1 MPNYCIFCNHCD
13 KASANADKEMDCKLL
28 NIKVTALRCCP
39 GWKPIE
45 RTAEEQAKVD
55 AEREQLLALSNN
67 STVQTQP
74 VKSAAKPKVP
84 KVPKVSKIA
93 AEVETDYAEEKQVK
107 LFEHQKLARNKF
119 KDLDEIALFFEMGCG
134 KSVTSLSIM
143 IDKYKEGKI
152 DSLLIV
158 APNDVHKQWFDDLCN
173 EDALLSQI
181 LEQEHVPC
189 TGQIIGGRG
198 GQKQFYD
205 FDDDGKLHIVCVN
218 IDTFSQPHKWEVIVD
233 WVNKNKTAII
243 IDEATSIKNPNSKR
257 SQRMLYEFN
266 DVMKKHNTVLFN
278 GKKPNTS
285 VRCVLTGTPVSNGP
299 MDLWS
304 IMEFIKPN
312 YFGRNYYSFMNYYG
326 MHTKLKLDTGQQIS
340 VLLTE
345 KTWHGIKGCKDYA
358 EAFNTFGCSEDTYMT
373 VMHQGHYIG
382 PYKHADELKQLLEPV
397 AVFAKLTDC
406 VDMPPV
412 HYITKEVPLSDAQ
425 KACYNDM
432 KHDLL
437 ATYDDNVATAKN
449 KLVVTLRLQQ
459 IASGFIMGHK
469 EVNPEDLEL
478 PCWSDVESA
487 DEYDVTPD
495 EAIWL
500 GDTNPKLEQL
510 KRDVAELDKPLLILT
525 RFSAEAAKIYDI
537 LKDDYSCMLFT
548 GWKTT
553 GSIEKFK
560 AGEFQIMV
568 ANTTKIARGF
578 NLQIAHTTIYYSNT
592 FSMELRQQS
601 EFRTFRMGQKYPCT
615 YIDYVSCEVD
625 KTIADALRLKKG
637 LLEYIRDKSIE
648 EVV

>member
-45 RTAEEQAKVD
+45 RTAEEQEKVN
-55 AEREQLLALSNN
+55 AEREQLLALNNNNN
-67 STVQTQP
+67 SVQTQP
-74 VKSAAKPKVP
+74 VKPAAKPKVS
-84 KVPKVSKIA
+84 KVPKIA
-93 AEVETDYAEEKQVK
+93 AEVETDYVEEKQVK

-181 LEQEHVPC
+181 LEQENVPC

-266 DVMKKHNTVLFN
+266 DVMKKRNTVLFS

-373 VMHQGHYIG
+373 VMHQDHYIG

-469 EVNPEDLEL
+469 EINPEDLDL
-478 PCWSDVESA
+478 PLWSDVESA

-495 EAIWL
+495 EVIWL

>member
-45 RTAEEQAKVD
+45 RTAEEQEKVN

-67 STVQTQP
+67 NSVQTQP
-74 VKSAAKPKVP
+74 VKPAAKPKVS
-84 KVPKVSKIA
+84 KVPKIA
-93 AEVETDYAEEKQVK
+93 AEVETDYVEEKQVK

-181 LEQEHVPC
+181 LEQENVPC

-205 FDDDGKLHIVCVN
+205 FDDDSKLHIVCVN

-266 DVMKKHNTVLFN
+266 DVMKKRNTVLFS

-373 VMHQGHYIG
+373 VMHQDHYIG

-425 KACYNDM
+425 KACYNDI

-469 EVNPEDLEL
+469 EINPEDLEL

-495 EAIWL
+495 EVIWL

-525 RFSAEAAKIYDI
+525 RFSAEAAKIYDL
-537 LKDDYSCMLFT
+537 LKNDYSCMLFT

>member
-1 MPNYCIFCNHCD
+1 MANNYCIFCKHCD

-45 RTAEEQAKVD
+45 YTPEEQAKID
-55 AEREQLLALSNN
+55 AKREQLLAMSNN
-67 STVQTQP
+67 KPAQTKP
-74 VKSAAKPKVP
+74 VATKPKI
-84 KVPKVSKIA
+84 SKSVKT
-93 AEVETDYAEEKQVK
+93 ETEPVETDYAEEEKQVK

-173 EDALLSQI
+173 EDALLSKI

-205 FDDDGKLHIVCVN
+205 FEDDGKLHIVCVN

-266 DVMKKHNTVLFN
+266 DVMKKRNTVLFS

-345 KTWHGIKGCKDYA
+345 KTWNGIKGCKDYS

-373 VMHQGHYIG
+373 VMHQDHYIG

-425 KACYNDM
+425 KACYSDM

-469 EVNPEDLEL
+469 EIDPEDLDL

-495 EAIWL
+495 EVIWL

-525 RFSAEAAKIYDI
+525 RFSAEAAKIYDL

-553 GSIEKFK
+553 GSIDKFK

-578 NLQIAHTTIYYSNT
+578 NLQVAHTTIYYSNT

-637 LLEYIRDKSIE
+637 LLEYIRDKNIE
-648 EVV
+648 EVI

>member
-1 MPNYCIFCNHCD
+1 MANNYCIFCKHCD

-45 RTAEEQAKVD
+45 YTPEEQARID
-55 AEREQLLALSNN
+55 AKREQLLAMSNN
-67 STVQTQP
+67 KPAQTQSVKSTV
-74 VKSAAKPKVP
+74 KPKT
-84 KVPKVSKIA
+84 SKSVKTEV
-93 AEVETDYAEEKQVK
+93 EVETDYAEEEKQVK

-173 EDALLSQI
+173 EDALLSKI

-205 FDDDGKLHIVCVN
+205 FEDDGKLHIVCVN

-266 DVMKKHNTVLFN
+266 DVMKKRNTVLFS

-345 KTWHGIKGCKDYA
+345 KTWQGIKGCRDYS

-373 VMHQGHYIG
+373 VMHQDHYIG

-469 EVNPEDLEL
+469 EIDPEDLDL
-478 PCWSDVESA
+478 PCWSDIEAA

-495 EAIWL
+495 EVIWL

-525 RFSAEAAKIYDI
+525 RFSAEAAKIYDL

-578 NLQIAHTTIYYSNT
+578 NLQVAHTTIYYSNT

-637 LLEYIRDKSIE
+637 LLEYIRDKNIE

>member
-45 RTAEEQAKVD
+45 RTAEEQEKIN

-67 STVQTQP
+67 NSVQTQP
-74 VKSAAKPKVP
+74 VKPAAKPKVS
-84 KVPKVSKIA
+84 KVPKIA
-93 AEVETDYAEEKQVK
+93 AEVETDYVEEKQVK

-181 LEQEHVPC
+181 LEQENVPC

-266 DVMKKHNTVLFN
+266 DVMKKRNTVLFS

-373 VMHQGHYIG
+373 VMHQDHYIG

-469 EVNPEDLEL
+469 EINPEDLDL
-478 PCWSDVESA
+478 PLWSDVESA

-495 EAIWL
+495 EVIWL

>member
-1 MPNYCIFCNHCD
+1 MSNYCIFCKHCD
-13 KASANADKEMDCKLL
+13 KESANADKEMDCKLL

-45 RTAEEQAKVD
+45 RTAEEQEKINV
-55 AEREQLLALSNN
+55 EREQLLALSNN
-67 STVQTQP
+67 NSVQTQP
-74 VKSAAKPKVP
+74 VKSAAKPKVS
-84 KVPKVSKIA
+84 KVQKVA

-107 LFEHQKLARNKF
+107 LFEHQKLARSKF

-173 EDALLSQI
+173 DDALLSQI

-205 FDDDGKLHIVCVN
+205 FEDDDKLHIVCVN

-266 DVMKKHNTVLFN
+266 DVMKKRNIVLFS

-345 KTWHGIKGCKDYA
+345 KTWQGIKGCKDYI

-373 VMHQGHYIG
+373 VVHQDHYIG

-437 ATYDDNVATAKN
+437 ATYDDSVATAKN

-469 EVNPEDLEL
+469 EVSPEDLEL

-495 EAIWL
+495 EVIWL

-525 RFSAEAAKIYDI
+525 RFSAEAAKIYDL

-560 AGEFQIMV
+560 DGEFQIMV

-578 NLQIAHTTIYYSNT
+578 NLQVAHTTIYYSNT

-637 LLEYIRDKSIE
+637 LLEYIRDKNIK
-648 EVV
+648 EVI

>member
-1 MPNYCIFCNHCD
+1 MSNYCIFCNHCD

-55 AEREQLLALSNN
+55 AEREQLFALSNS

-74 VKSAAKPKVP
+74 VKPAAKPKVS
-84 KVPKVSKIA
+84 KVPKVA
-93 AEVETDYAEEKQVK
+93 AEVETDYVEEKQVK
-107 LFEHQKLARNKF
+107 LFEHQKFARNKF

-173 EDALLSQI
+173 DDALLSQI

-266 DVMKKHNTVLFN
+266 DVMKKRNTVLFS

-437 ATYDDNVATAKN
+437 ATYDYNVATAKN

-469 EVNPEDLEL
+469 EINPEDLEL
-478 PCWSDVESA
+478 PCWSDTESA

-495 EAIWL
+495 EVIWL

>member
-1 MPNYCIFCNHCD
+1 MANHCIFCALADNS
-13 KASANADKEMDCKLL
+13 KINEDKERWCNLL
-28 NIKVTALRCCP
+28 NMYVTALGCCP
-39 GWKPIE
+39 GWKAVE
-45 RTAEEQAKVD
+45 HTAEEQAKID
-55 AEREQLLALSNN
+55 AEREQLLALGNN
-67 STVQTQP
+67 NTVQTKP
-74 VKSAAKPKVP
+74 IVNKPKI
-84 KVPKVSKIA
+84 SKSVKTV
-93 AEVETDYAEEKQVK
+93 AEQVETDYAEEEKQVK

-119 KDLDEIALFFEMGCG
+119 KDLDEVALFFEMGCG

-143 IDKYKEGKI
+143 IDKYKAGKI

-158 APNDVHKQWFDDLCN
+158 APNDVHKQWYDDLCN
-173 EDALLSQI
+173 DDALLSKI
-181 LEQEHVPC
+181 LEQENVPC

-205 FDDDGKLHIVCVN
+205 FEDDGKLHIVCVN

-266 DVMKKHNTVLFN
+266 DVMKKRNTILFS

-345 KTWHGIKGCKDYA
+345 KTWQGIKGCKDYS

-373 VMHQGHYIG
+373 VMHQDHYIG

-437 ATYDDNVATAKN
+437 AVYDDSIATAKN

-469 EVNPEDLEL
+469 EINPEDLDL
-478 PCWSDVESA
+478 PLWSDVESA
-487 DEYDVTPD
+487 DEYDVAPD
-495 EAIWL
+495 EVIWL

-525 RFSAEAAKIYDI
+525 RFSAEAAKIYDL

-578 NLQIAHTTIYYSNT
+578 NLQVAHTTIYYSNT

-637 LLEYIRDKSIE
+637 LLEYIRDKNIE

>member
-45 RTAEEQAKVD
+45 RTAEEQAKVNV
-55 AEREQLLALSNN
+55 EREQLLALS
-67 STVQTQP
+67 SSSSVQTQP
-74 VKSAAKPKVP
+74 AKPATKPKVSKVP
-84 KVPKVSKIA
+84 KVT
-93 AEVETDYAEEKQVK
+93 AEVETDYVEEKQVK
-107 LFEHQKLARNKF
+107 LFKHQKLAREKF

-143 IDKYKEGKI
+143 VDKYKEGKI

-173 EDALLSQI
+173 DDALLSQI

-205 FDDDGKLHIVCVN
+205 FEDDGKLHIVCVN

-266 DVMKKHNTVLFN
+266 DVMKKRNTVLFS

-345 KTWHGIKGCKDYA
+345 KTWHGIKGCKDYF

-373 VMHQGHYIG
+373 VVHQDHYIG

-469 EVNPEDLEL
+469 EINPEDLEL
-478 PCWSDVESA
+478 PCWSDIEA
-487 DEYDVTPD
+487 ADDEYDVTPD
-495 EAIWL
+495 EVIWL

-525 RFSAEAAKIYDI
+525 RFSAEAAKIYDL

-560 AGEFQIMV
+560 TGEFQIMV

-637 LLEYIRDKSIE
+637 LLEYIRDKNIE
-648 EVV
+648 EVI

>member
-45 RTAEEQAKVD
+45 RTAEEQEKVN

-67 STVQTQP
+67 NSVQTQP
-74 VKSAAKPKVP
+74 VKPAAKPKVS
-84 KVPKVSKIA
+84 KVPKIA
-93 AEVETDYAEEKQVK
+93 AEVETDYVEEKQVK

-266 DVMKKHNTVLFN
+266 DVMKKRNTVLFS

-345 KTWHGIKGCKDYA
+345 KTWQGIKGCKDYA

-373 VMHQGHYIG
+373 VMHQDHYIG

-469 EVNPEDLEL
+469 EINPEDLDL
-478 PCWSDVESA
+478 PLWSDVESA

-495 EAIWL
+495 EVIWL

>member
-1 MPNYCIFCNHCD
+1 MPNYCIFCNYCD

-45 RTAEEQAKVD
+45 RTAEEQEKVNV
-55 AEREQLLALSNN
+55 EREQLLALSNN
-67 STVQTQP
+67 NSVQTQP
-74 VKSAAKPKVP
+74 VKPAAKPKVS
-84 KVPKVSKIA
+84 KVPKIA

-181 LEQEHVPC
+181 LEQENVPC

-266 DVMKKHNTVLFN
+266 DVMKKRNTVLFS

-373 VMHQGHYIG
+373 VMHQDHYIG

-469 EVNPEDLEL
+469 EINPEDLDL
-478 PCWSDVESA
+478 PLWSDVESA

-495 EAIWL
+495 EVIWL

>member
-45 RTAEEQAKVD
+45 RTAEEQEKVN

-67 STVQTQP
+67 NSVQTQP
-74 VKSAAKPKVP
+74 VKPAAKPKVS
-84 KVPKVSKIA
+84 KVPKIA
-93 AEVETDYAEEKQVK
+93 AEVETDYVEEKQVK

-173 EDALLSQI
+173 DNALLSQI

-266 DVMKKHNTVLFN
+266 DVMKKRNTILFS

-345 KTWHGIKGCKDYA
+345 KTWQGIKGCKDYA

-373 VMHQGHYIG
+373 VVHQDHYIG

-469 EVNPEDLEL
+469 EINPEDLDL
-478 PCWSDVESA
+478 PLWSDVESA

-495 EAIWL
+495 EVIWL

-525 RFSAEAAKIYDI
+525 RFSAEAAKIYDL

>member
-1 MPNYCIFCNHCD
+1 MANNYCIFCKHCD

-45 RTAEEQAKVD
+45 YTPEEQAKID
-55 AEREQLLALSNN
+55 AKREQLLAMSNN
-67 STVQTQP
+67 NSAQT
-74 VKSAAKPKVP
+74 KSVVAKPKI
-84 KVPKVSKIA
+84 SKSVKTEV
-93 AEVETDYAEEKQVK
+93 EVETDYAEEEKQVK

-143 IDKYKEGKI
+143 IDKYKQGKI

-173 EDALLSQI
+173 DDALLSRI

-205 FDDDGKLHIVCVN
+205 FEDDGKLHIVCVN

-266 DVMKKHNTVLFN
+266 DVMKKRNTVLFS

-345 KTWHGIKGCKDYA
+345 KTWLGIKGCRDYS

-373 VMHQGHYIG
+373 VMHQDHYIG

-469 EVNPEDLEL
+469 EIDPEDLDL
-478 PCWSDVESA
+478 PCWSDVETA

-495 EAIWL
+495 EVVWL

-525 RFSAEAAKIYDI
+525 RFSAEAAKIYDL

-578 NLQIAHTTIYYSNT
+578 NLQVAHTTIYYSNT

>member
-1 MPNYCIFCNHCD
+1 MANNYCIFCKHCD

-45 RTAEEQAKVD
+45 YTPEEQARID
-55 AEREQLLALSNN
+55 AKREQLLAMNN
-67 STVQTQP
+67 SNSAKTQS
-74 VKSAAKPKVP
+74 VKSTVKPKT
-84 KVPKVSKIA
+84 SKSVKTEV
-93 AEVETDYAEEKQVK
+93 EVETDYAEEEKQVK

-143 IDKYKEGKI
+143 IDKYKQGKI

-173 EDALLSQI
+173 DDALLSRI

-205 FDDDGKLHIVCVN
+205 FEDDGKLHIVCVN

-266 DVMKKHNTVLFN
+266 DVMKKRNTVLFS

-345 KTWHGIKGCKDYA
+345 KTWLGIKGCRDYS

-373 VMHQGHYIG
+373 VMHQDHYIG

-469 EVNPEDLEL
+469 EIDPEDLDL

-495 EAIWL
+495 EVIWL

-525 RFSAEAAKIYDI
+525 RFSAEAAKIYDL

-578 NLQIAHTTIYYSNT
+578 NLQVAHTTIYYSNT

-637 LLEYIRDKSIE
+637 LLEYIRDKNIE
-648 EVV
+648 EVI

>member
-45 RTAEEQAKVD
+45 RTAEEQEKVNV
-55 AEREQLLALSNN
+55 EREQLLALSNN
-67 STVQTQP
+67 NNNSVQTQP
-74 VKSAAKPKVP
+74 VKPAAKPKVS
-84 KVPKVSKIA
+84 KVPKIA
-93 AEVETDYAEEKQVK
+93 AEVETDYVEEKQVK

-181 LEQEHVPC
+181 LEQENVPC

-266 DVMKKHNTVLFN
+266 DVMKKRNTVLFS

-373 VMHQGHYIG
+373 VMHQDHYIG

-469 EVNPEDLEL
+469 EINPEDLDL
-478 PCWSDVESA
+478 PLWSDVESA

-495 EAIWL
+495 EVIWL